1 MKKRELLEQ
10 NQKDLA
16 DLKKE
21 VRGLRLLLVELLKR
35 K

>member
-1 MKKRELLEQ
+1 MKKREILEQ

-21 VRGLRLLLVELLKR
+21 IRGLRLLLVELLKR